1 MIYVGNASEKLVIH
15 LLILLDS
22 NQIIFMGR
30 IMNINEAAHVL
41 DVRHTWK
48 SSKIIYEV
56 VRALQE
62 VETRSILKLI
72 TKREEGI
79 LKDIATWCDARGHEI
94 VNSVSE
100 GGGNREDMATI
111 IRKGEGVRRI
121 EKVMTV
127 ILSTADLEHV
137 VYPLDKALAGA
148 LLGVE
153 MNVVLEGAG
162 VRLLKRGYRLKLSG
176 IIGRFFTTIV
186 ERVMKKEI
194 GWPLPQETLR
204 ILEYLG
210 SHFYVC
216 GPSMVGYGVREE
228 DLIIRNCTIA
238 ATITWA
244 DLLVRSD
251 IHIFSKA
258 QFEKP

>member
-1 MIYVGNASEKLVIH
+1 M
-15 LLILLDS
+15 LLDR
-22 NQIIFMGR
+22 NQTTFTGR
-30 IMNINEAAHVL
+30 IMNTIEAAQVL

-48 SSKIIYEV
+48 SAKIIYEV
-56 VRALQE
+56 VRVLQE
-62 VETRSILKLI
+62 IETGSVLKLI
-72 TKREEGI
+72 MKREEGI
-79 LKDIATWCDARGHEI
+79 SKDIATWCDTRGHEI
-94 VNSVSE
+94 LNPGSQGE
-100 GGGNREDMATI
+100 GNEKDTAI
-111 IRKGEGVRRI
+111 FLRKGEGARRI
-121 EKVMTV
+121 EKIMTV
-127 ILSTADLEHV
+127 IVSTADLEHV

-148 LLGVE
+148 LLGMK
-153 MNVVLEGAG
+153 MNIVLEGAG
-162 VRLLKRGYRLKLSG
+162 VRLLKRGYRSKLSG
-176 IIGRFFTTIV
+176 NIGRFFTTIV

-216 GPSMVGYGVREE
+216 GPSMVGYGVRKE
-228 DLIIRNCTIA
+228 DLIVTNCTIA

-244 DLLVRSD
+244 DLLIRSD